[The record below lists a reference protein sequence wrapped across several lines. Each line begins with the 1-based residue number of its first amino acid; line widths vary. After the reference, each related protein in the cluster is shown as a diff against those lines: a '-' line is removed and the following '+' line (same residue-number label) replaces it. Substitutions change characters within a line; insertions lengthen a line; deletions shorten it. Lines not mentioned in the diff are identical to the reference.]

1 MGKECNVL
9 KCFFVFL
16 KVGMIQVNDNDNLSP
31 DTRSLM
37 ENEVKLLLK
46 VSRQN
51 VQYMPSTMGKSPK
64 STRYFLFFF
73 LSFFL
78 FLFFCLSLKGRL

>member
-9 KCFFVFL
+9 RCFFVFL

-46 VSRQN
+46 VSLVKMSNICHPLWAGVRK
-51 VQYMPSTMGKSPK
+51 VLAI
-64 STRYFLFFF
+64 FLFFF
-73 LSFFL
+73 
-78 FLFFCLSLKGRL
+78 

>member
-9 KCFFVFL
+9 RCFFVFL

-46 VSRQN
+46 VSLVKMSN
-51 VQYMPSTMGKSPK
+51 ICHPPWVLSPK
-64 STRYFLFFF
+64 STRYFFF
-73 LSFFL
+73 
-78 FLFFCLSLKGRL
+78 

>member
-9 KCFFVFL
+9 RCFFVFL

-51 VQYMPSTMGKSPK
+51 VQYMPSTMGSESEKYSI
-64 STRYFLFFF
+64 FFF
-73 LSFFL
+73 LSFF
-78 FLFFCLSLKGRL
+78 FFFFSAYL